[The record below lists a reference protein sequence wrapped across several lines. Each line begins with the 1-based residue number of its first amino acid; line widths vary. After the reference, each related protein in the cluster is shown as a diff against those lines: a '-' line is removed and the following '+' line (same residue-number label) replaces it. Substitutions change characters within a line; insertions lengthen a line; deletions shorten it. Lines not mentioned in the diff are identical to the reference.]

1 MRSSHLAAGVFAR
14 TTGYLT
20 HQRRHVKL
28 QSLPWH
34 MFTSFADGR
43 ISIEGVIDQQSLDK
57 IIDLNGNA
65 IHTTQPVVETLLR
78 ERRCDDADRQ
88 VRNVVRWLRTRQGDG
103 EGNGEQQST

>member
-1 MRSSHLAAGVFAR
+1 MRSSRLAAGVFAR

-43 ISIEGVIDQQSLDK
+43 ISIEGVVGCQECLS
-57 IIDLNGNA
+57 
-65 IHTTQPVVETLLR
+65 
-78 ERRCDDADRQ
+78 
-88 VRNVVRWLRTRQGDG
+88 G
-103 EGNGEQQST
+103 EWASALSPLIAGASSAWIVGRLT